1 MLVSH
6 FDYHLPAELI
16 AQQPLPNRADARMLH
31 LNRTSGTTEN
41 RHFRDFPGI
50 LRQGD
55 LVVFNNTRV
64 LPARLYGRRST
75 HNGQLLRPQN
85 QAPSAV
91 GTIEVLLTRQ
101 TCLQP
106 NNNEWECLVRPGRK
120 IGVGDVL
127 FFGDNAELRA
137 EVISRG
143 PFGERT
149 LRFDPVDDFFGL
161 LDRLGHMPL
170 PPYIDR
176 ADSPEDR
183 ERYQTI
189 FAQER
194 GSAAAPTAGLHF
206 TDEILGRIRDRGIE
220 TTQLTLHVGLGTF
233 QPVRVERVE
242 DHKIHRESYNISL
255 EAAEKI
261 NSALAAGRR
270 VIAVGTTT
278 VRTLEHAASVAQD
291 GMVTAGAGEA
301 DIFIYPGYEF
311 RVVKGM
317 LTNFHLPQSTLLM
330 LVCAFADR
338 ERVLAAYRHAVEQKY
353 RFYSYGDCMFV
364 E

>member
-1 MLVSH
+1 VLVSD
-6 FDYHLPAELI
+6 FDYHLPSELI
-16 AQQPLPNRADARMLH
+16 AQEPLANRADSRLLH
-31 LNRTSGTTEN
+31 LDRNSETIEN
-41 RHFRDFPGI
+41 RHFRDFPGM
-50 LRQGD
+50 LRPDD

-64 LPARLYGRRST
+64 LPARLYGRKSESK
-75 HNGQLLRPQN
+75 N
-85 QAPSAV
+85 QPFGA
-91 GTIEVLLTRQ
+91 GRIEVLLTRQ
-101 TCLQP
+101 ISSAP
-106 NNNEWECLVRPGRK
+106 NEWECLVRPGRK
-120 IGVGDVL
+120 IGVGDGLIFGGRV
-127 FFGDNAELRA
+127 FGDRVFGDREELRA

-143 PFGERT
+143 PFGERS
-149 LRFDPVDDFFGL
+149 LRFDPVKDFFAL
-161 LDRLGHMPL
+161 LERLGHVPL

-176 ADSPEDR
+176 ADGPVDR

-189 FAQER
+189 FARER

-206 TDEILGRIRDRGIE
+206 TDEILGQLRDRGIE
-220 TTQLTLHVGLGTF
+220 TTELTLHVGLGTF

-242 DHKIHRESYNISL
+242 DYKIHRESYNIST

-261 NSALAAGRR
+261 KSAVDAKRR
-270 VIAVGTTT
+270 VMAVGTTT
-278 VRTLEHAASVAQD
+278 VRTLEHAASLSNDGKVAPR
-291 GMVTAGAGEA
+291 TGEA

-311 RVVKGM
+311 RVVKGI

>member
-1 MLVSH
+1 M
-6 FDYHLPAELI
+6 
-16 AQQPLPNRADARMLH
+16 
-31 LNRTSGTTEN
+31 
-41 RHFRDFPGI
+41 
-50 LRQGD
+50 
-55 LVVFNNTRV
+55 
-64 LPARLYGRRST
+64 
-75 HNGQLLRPQN
+75 
-85 QAPSAV
+85 
-91 GTIEVLLTRQ
+91 
-101 TCLQP
+101 
-106 NNNEWECLVRPGRK
+106 RPGRK

-233 QPVRVERVE
+233 QPVRVEQVKV
-242 DHKIHRESYNISL
+242 HKIHRESYNISL

>member
-1 MLVSH
+1 MLVSD
-6 FDYHLPAELI
+6 FDYHLPSELI
-16 AQQPLPNRADARMLH
+16 AQEPLTNRADSRMMH
-31 LNRTSGTTEN
+31 LNRRSGTTEN
-41 RHFRDFPGI
+41 RHFRDFTAI
-50 LRQGD
+50 LRADD

-75 HNGQLLRPQN
+75 NKGQSFGPQN
-85 QAPSAV
+85 QASSAA
-91 GTIEVLLTRQ
+91 GSIEVLLTRQ
-101 TCLQP
+101 TCRQP
-106 NNNEWECLVRPGRK
+106 NEWECLARPGRK
-120 IGVGDVL
+120 IGVGEEL
-127 FFGDNAELRA
+127 FFGEQAELRA
-137 EVISRG
+137 EVISGG

-149 LRFDPVDDFFGL
+149 LRFDPVEDFFGL
-161 LDRLGHMPL
+161 LECLGHVPL

-176 ADSPEDR
+176 VDGPLDK

-189 FAQER
+189 FARER

-206 TDEILGRIRDRGIE
+206 TDEILGQMRDRGIG
-220 TTQLTLHVGLGTF
+220 TTELTLHVGLGTF
-233 QPVRVERVE
+233 QPVRVDRVE
-242 DHKIHRESYNISL
+242 EHRIHRESYNISQ

-261 NSALAAGRR
+261 NSALDAGRR
-270 VIAVGTTT
+270 IIAVGTTT
-278 VRTLEHAASVAQD
+278 VRTLEHAASLSR
-291 GMVTAGAGEA
+291 GLVTAGAGEA

-311 RVVKGM
+311 RVVSGL

-338 ERVLAAYRHAVEQKY
+338 EHILAAYRHAVEQKY

>member
-1 MLVSH
+1 VLVSD
-6 FDYHLPAELI
+6 FDYHLPSELI
-16 AQQPLPNRADARMLH
+16 AQLPLPNRADSRMLH
-31 LNRTSGTTEN
+31 LSRGSGIVED
-41 RHFRDFPGI
+41 RHFRDFPGL
-50 LRQGD
+50 LRPDD

-64 LPARLYGRRST
+64 LPARLYARKSNSKDQPFGAGR
-75 HNGQLLRPQN
+75 
-85 QAPSAV
+85 
-91 GTIEVLLTRQ
+91 IEVLLTRQ
-101 TCLQP
+101 ISSAP
-106 NNNEWECLVRPGRK
+106 NEWECLVRPGRK
-120 IGVGDVL
+120 IGVGDGL
-127 FFGDNAELRA
+127 IFGDRVFDRVFDDREELRA

-189 FAQER
+189 FARER

-206 TDEILGRIRDRGIE
+206 TDEILGQLRDRGIE
-220 TTQLTLHVGLGTF
+220 TAEVTLHVGLGTF

-242 DHKIHRESYNISL
+242 DHKIHRECYNIST
-255 EAAEKI
+255 EATEKI
-261 NSALAAGRR
+261 NSALDEGRR
-270 VIAVGTTT
+270 VIAIGTTT
-278 VRTLEHAASVAQD
+278 VRSLEHAASLSKDGKVA
-291 GMVTAGAGEA
+291 AGTGEA

-311 RVVKGM
+311 RVVKAM

-338 ERVLAAYRHAVEQKY
+338 ERVLAAYRHAVEQRY